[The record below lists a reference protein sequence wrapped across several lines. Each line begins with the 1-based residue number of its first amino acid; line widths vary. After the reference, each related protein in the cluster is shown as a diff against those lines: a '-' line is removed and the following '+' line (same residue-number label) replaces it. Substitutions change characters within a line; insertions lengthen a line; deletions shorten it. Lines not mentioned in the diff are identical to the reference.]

1 MSLVV
6 TLIIFTGC
14 LIFGIK
20 LWKRSRLFS
29 LFLIVPVFLI
39 LLFVGYCV
47 FNSWYHTTP
56 ASLNFSYHNENGR
69 YTITGVWKKPLDAYR
84 FPTDFIVFYVINNE
98 KVSNVKR
105 TRYEEYKQNGLE
117 GLRGISS

>member
-39 LLFVGYCV
+39 LLFVGYGV
-47 FNSWYHTTP
+47 FNSWYHTREEP
-56 ASLNFSYHNENGR
+56 MDSLEFWIKE
-69 YTITGVWKKPLDAYR
+69 IELK
-84 FPTDFIVFYVINNE
+84 
-98 KVSNVKR
+98 
-105 TRYEEYKQNGLE
+105 
-117 GLRGISS
+117 